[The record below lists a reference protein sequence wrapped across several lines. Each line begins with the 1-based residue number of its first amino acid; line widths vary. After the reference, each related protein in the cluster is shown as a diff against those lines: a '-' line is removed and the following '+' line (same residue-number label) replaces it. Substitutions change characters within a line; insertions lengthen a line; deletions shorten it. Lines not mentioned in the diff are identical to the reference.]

1 MEFLI
6 ITGLSGAGKSRA
18 ADVLEDLDYYCVDNM
33 PVALMPRFAE
43 LCLDAHGRYDKV
55 ALVTDV
61 RERDGFGELL
71 STLDELKAMEGC
83 TVRILYM
90 DADLRTLV
98 RRYKES
104 RRPHPLAGKGVTLEQ
119 AVAREE
125 ALLAPIKA
133 RADVV
138 LNSSQ
143 LTLGQLKSRMFSL
156 FAAAGQKQELQVTA
170 MSFGYKH
177 GLPMDADLVF
187 DVRFLPNP
195 FYVENLRPL
204 SGLDKPV
211 GYFTVSE
218 NKVAAGVNSHRYL
231 IFERMEKQ
239 FPNRVTLYVHER
251 TPIARVQDMGTE
263 FVLDEEGMVLE
274 NFAVGKEDAYD
285 GLMFITGLKPKDMR
299 VGQIMQAGT
308 VVQTEAFKAL
318 VREVILQGITDEIS
332 ELNLADPENLYL
344 ITVDQYTAHLGNA
357 ENLRAKIG
365 TVRAV
370 TAYLRSEGYHGGMME
385 ANIPGEVIYS
395 PLSP

>member
-43 LCLDAHGRYDKV
+43 LCLDAHGRYEKV

-71 STLDELKAMEGC
+71 STLDELQAMEGC

-104 RRPHPLAGKGVTLEQ
+104 RRPHPLAGRGVTLEQ

-177 GLPMDADLVF
+177 GIPMDADLVF

-195 FYVENLRPL
+195 FYVESLRPL

-211 GYFTVSE
+211 SDFVFSYSQTGEFMDMLL
-218 NKVAAGVNSHRYL
+218 KLLDFL
-231 IFERMEKQ
+231 I
-239 FPNRVTLYVHER
+239 PHYV
-251 TPIARVQDMGTE
+251 
-263 FVLDEEGMVLE
+263 EEGKVNLVV
-274 NFAVGKEDAYD
+274 AVGC
-285 GLMFITGLKPKDMR
+285 TGGR
-299 VGQIMQAGT
+299 HRSVAIAN
-308 VVQTEAFKAL
+308 AL
-318 VREVILQGITDEIS
+318 R
-332 ELNLADPENLYL
+332 LALEEKGVACVNVHRD
-344 ITVDQYTAHLGNA
+344 ID
-357 ENLRAKIG
+357 K
-365 TVRAV
+365 
-370 TAYLRSEGYHGGMME
+370 
-385 ANIPGEVIYS
+385 
-395 PLSP
+395 